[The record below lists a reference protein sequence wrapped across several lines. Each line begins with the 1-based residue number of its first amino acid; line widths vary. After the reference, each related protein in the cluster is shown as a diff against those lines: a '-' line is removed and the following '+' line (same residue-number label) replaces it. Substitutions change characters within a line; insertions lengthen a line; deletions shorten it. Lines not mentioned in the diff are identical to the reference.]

1 MSASVHKQKPY
12 LTPTEVASLLMV
24 SPITV
29 RQWAAKGLLKAELTL
44 GGHRRFMRH
53 EIERFARDNGLNLQR
68 KAANDG
74 LRLLIVDDDAQL
86 VKLVSEMLED
96 REDLTIET
104 AVDGFDAGIKVQQF
118 EPDVM
123 LIDLMM
129 PGLDGFEVC
138 RRLKAD
144 PLTRGIR
151 VIAMTGFPS
160 PENTG
165 RALEAGAER
174 CLAKPFDLRA
184 IDELFGPAVQA
195 RAR

>member
-1 MSASVHKQKPY
+1 MQKRKPY

-53 EIERFARDNGLNLQR
+53 EIERFARDNGLSLQH
-68 KAANDG
+68 KSAGAAS
-74 LRLLIVDDDAQL
+74 RLLIVDDDPQL
-86 VKLVSEMLED
+86 VTLIREMLDEH
-96 REDLTIET
+96 RDLVIET

-118 EPDVM
+118 VPEIM
-123 LIDLMM
+123 LMDLMM

-138 RRLKAD
+138 RRLKSD
-144 PLTRGIR
+144 PVTRGIR
-151 VIAMTGFPS
+151 GIAMTGFPS
-160 PENTG
+160 PENNA

-174 CLAKPFDLRA
+174 CISKPFDITTLY
-184 IDELFGPAVQA
+184 DVFGQPAAAA
-195 RAR
+195 R

>member
-1 MSASVHKQKPY
+1 MQKQKPY

-53 EIERFARDNGLNLQR
+53 EIERFARDNGLSLQR
-68 KAANDG
+68 KSADAG

-86 VKLVSEMLED
+86 VKLVTEMLDD
-96 REDLTIET
+96 RPNLTIAT

-118 EPDVM
+118 EPDAM

-144 PLTRGIR
+144 PVTRGIR

-160 PENTG
+160 PENTAK
-165 RALEAGAER
+165 ALDAGAER

-184 IDELFGPAVQA
+184 LEELFGQA
-195 RAR
+195 HAR

>member
-1 MSASVHKQKPY
+1 MQKPKPY

-53 EIERFARDNGLNLQR
+53 EIERFAREH
-68 KAANDG
+68 G
-74 LRLLIVDDDAQL
+74 LRLQRQDADDRTRLLVVDDDPQL
-86 VKLVSEMLED
+86 VKLVADMLSD
-96 REDLTIET
+96 RPDLAIET
-104 AVDGFDAGIKVQQF
+104 ARDGFDAGVKVQQF
-118 EPDVM
+118 GPDIL
-123 LIDLMM
+123 LIDLKM

-144 PLTRGIR
+144 PNTRGIR
-151 VIAMTGFPS
+151 VIAMTGYPS
-160 PENTG
+160 PENTA

-174 CLAKPFDLRA
+174 CLAKPFDLRTLE
-184 IDELFGPAVQA
+184 ELFRKPA
-195 RAR
+195 RAAR

>member
-1 MSASVHKQKPY
+1 LEKRKPY
-12 LTPTEVASLLMV
+12 LTPTEVASMLMV

-53 EIERFARDNGLNLQR
+53 EIERFARDNGLSLQH
-68 KAANDG
+68 KAAG
-74 LRLLIVDDDAQL
+74 SKGRLLIVDDDPQL
-86 VKLVSEMLED
+86 VKLLRDMLDEHQ
-96 REDLTIET
+96 DLVIET

-118 EPDVM
+118 VPDMM

-144 PLTRGIR
+144 PITRAIR

-160 PENTG
+160 AENTS
-165 RALEAGAER
+165 RAVAAGAER
-174 CLAKPFDLRA
+174 CLSKPFEVAMLN
-184 IDELFGPAVQA
+184 EVFGQPLA
-195 RAR
+195 R

>member
-1 MSASVHKQKPY
+1 MVASVQKQKPY

-53 EIERFARDNGLNLQR
+53 EIERFARDNGLKLQR
-68 KAANDG
+68 KGNDG
-74 LRLLIVDDDAQL
+74 GQRLLIVDDDAQL
-86 VKLVSEMLED
+86 VKLVADLLED
-96 REDLTIET
+96 REELSIET

-118 EPDVM
+118 EPDII

-151 VIAMTGFPS
+151 LIAMTGFPS
-160 PENTG
+160 PENTS

-174 CLAKPFDLRA
+174 CIAKPFDLRA
-184 IDELFGPAVQA
+184 LDELFVQPVQA

>member
-1 MSASVHKQKPY
+1 MQKPKPY
-12 LTPTEVASLLMV
+12 LTPTAVASLLMV

-53 EIERFARDNGLNLQR
+53 EIERFARDNGLSLQR
-68 KAANDG
+68 KAADG
-74 LRLLIVDDDAQL
+74 GRRLLIVDDDAQL
-86 VKLVSEMLED
+86 VKLITEMLDD
-96 REDLTIET
+96 RADLTIET
-104 AVDGFDAGIKVQQF
+104 AVDGFDAGTKVQQF
-118 EPDVM
+118 VPDTM

-144 PLTRGIR
+144 PVTRGIR

-160 PENTG
+160 PENTR
-165 RALEAGAER
+165 RALDAGAER
-174 CLAKPFDLRA
+174 CLAKPFDLSA
-184 IDELFGPAVQA
+184 LDEIFTPAGA
-195 RAR
+195 R